1 MHRPLSRQE
10 IAGLVVARLREAGEA
25 ARAEFALT
33 RTVKSFVVD
42 DLLPLELAEAI
53 AASFPSLERMQLKH
67 HLGELKYIG
76 VQMNEY
82 EPLLEECLFAFQM
95 PEVVEAVGALT
106 GLEGLLP
113 DEHLYAGGIS
123 AMVQGHFLNPH
134 LDNSHDA
141 KRERYRA
148 LNLLYYV
155 SPGWRLDYGGNLELW
170 DEGPK
175 GSPRPIESRFNRLAV
190 MQTDKTSWH
199 SVSPV
204 KQDGTRRCVSNYF
217 FTLEPV
223 DGQRDY
229 HVTSFRGRPEQK
241 FKDWL
246 MQGDNAL
253 RQTVKDVVGERFFQN
268 KHVYKK
274 DEGGPEQNGH

>member
-1 MHRPLSRQE
+1 MSSRFSRGE
-10 IAGLVVARLREAGEA
+10 IAARIVERLREAAEA
-25 ARAEFALT
+25 ARAEFALP

-42 DLLPLELAEAI
+42 HLLPEEMARKIADAFPPVEQMELK
-53 AASFPSLERMQLKH
+53 R

-76 VQMNEY
+76 VQMDRY
-82 EPLLEECLFAFQM
+82 APLLEECIYAFQQA
-95 PEVVEAVGALT
+95 EVVEAVGALT

-123 AMVQGHFLNPH
+123 AMVQGHYLNPH
-134 LDNSHDA
+134 LDNSHDS

-170 DEGPK
+170 DRGPK
-175 GSPRPIESRFNRLAV
+175 GKPRPIESRFNRLAV

-204 KQDGTRRCVSNYF
+204 KHDAVRRCVSNYF
-217 FTLEPV
+217 FTLHPV
-223 DGQRDY
+223 DGEASY
-229 HVTSFRGRPEQK
+229 HVTSFRGRPEEK

-253 RQTVKDVVGERFFQN
+253 RQKVKEVVGERLFQN

-274 DEGGPEQNGH
+274 DGRPSQQNDA